1 MEVRKKENATNDN
14 INLEADTLSDLKVI
28 DELADET
35 KGGPRGDADCD
46 NADYT
51 IWRRTFGTG
60 L

>member
-1 MEVRKKENATNDN
+1 MEVKKKENNDN
-14 INLEADTLSDLKVI
+14 INLQADTLSDLQVI

-51 IWRRTFGTG
+51 TWRRTLGTG